1 MPNDATI
8 GAPARTR
15 LLDAIA
21 AVLDVSTATLT
32 DESSPDSVPSW
43 DSLNH
48 LNVAMA
54 IESEFGIALTAE
66 QVMEMG
72 SIALIRAIVR
82 QHGVDA

>member
-1 MPNDATI
+1 
-8 GAPARTR
+8 
-15 LLDAIA
+15 
-21 AVLDVSTATLT
+21 
-32 DESSPDSVPSW
+32 
-43 DSLNH
+43 
-48 LNVAMA
+48 MA